1 MRFLV
6 SKVEGCEVLPPRD
19 GSFTLKVRV
28 DRTIESRF
36 MHLSVLRTKKKTKDM
51 DVSESVALNVAT
63 CTIFVSE
70 LCCMSAETIKQ
81 VHDNIRKVE
90 KK

>member
-1 MRFLV
+1 
-6 SKVEGCEVLPPRD
+6 
-19 GSFTLKVRV
+19 
-28 DRTIESRF
+28 
-36 MHLSVLRTKKKTKDM
+36 M

-81 VHDNIRKVE
+81 VNDNIRKVE
-90 KK
+90 KKWEDTARYKIKFNDRCIPDGVNIGYLRYNVRRQEGV